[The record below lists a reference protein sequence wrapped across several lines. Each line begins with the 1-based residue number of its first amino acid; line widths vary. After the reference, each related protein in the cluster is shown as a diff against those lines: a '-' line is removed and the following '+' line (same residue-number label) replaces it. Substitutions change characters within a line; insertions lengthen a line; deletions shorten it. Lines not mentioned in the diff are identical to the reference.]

1 MFFPMNKKIFQT
13 DKAPKAIGPYSQA
26 IESNGFLFLSGQIP
40 IDPTTN
46 QLISSTSILDQ
57 TKRILQNIE
66 ALLKAKN
73 LSLSHVVKTTLFLK
87 NMSDFPAVN
96 EIYGTFFKE
105 NPPARST
112 VEVSRLPKD
121 VLIEIE
127 VIATL
132 A

>member
-1 MFFPMNKKIFQT
+1 MNKKIFQT
-13 DKAPKAIGPYSQA
+13 DRAPKAIGPYSQA

-40 IDPTTN
+40 IDPATN
-46 QLISSTSILDQ
+46 QLISSPSITDQ
-57 TKRILQNIE
+57 TKRVLQNIE

-73 LSLSHVVKTTLFLK
+73 LSLHHVVKTTLFLK
-87 NMSDFPAVN
+87 NMSDFSAVN

-112 VEVSRLPKD
+112 VEVSKLPKD

-127 VIATL
+127 AIATL

>member
-1 MFFPMNKKIFQT
+1 MTPNKKIFQT

-46 QLISSTSILDQ
+46 QLISSTSVVDQ
-57 TKRILQNIE
+57 TKRVLQNIE
-66 ALLKAKN
+66 ALLSPKN

-87 NMSDFPAVN
+87 NMSDFPAIN
-96 EIYGTFFKE
+96 ETYGIFFKE

-127 VIATL
+127 AIATL
-132 A
+132 

>member
-1 MFFPMNKKIFQT
+1 MNKKIFQT
-13 DKAPKAIGPYSQA
+13 DRAPKAIGPYSQA

-40 IDPTTN
+40 IDPATN
-46 QLISSTSILDQ
+46 QLISSTSVMDQ
-57 TKRILQNIE
+57 TKRVLQNIE

-87 NMSDFPAVN
+87 NMSDFPGVN
-96 EIYGTFFKE
+96 EIYGAFFKE

-112 VEVSRLPKD
+112 VEVSKLPKD

-127 VIATL
+127 AIATL
-132 A
+132 S

>member
-1 MFFPMNKKIFQT
+1 MNKKSFQT
-13 DKAPKAIGPYSQA
+13 DKAPRAIGPYSQA
-26 IESNGFLFLSGQIP
+26 IESNGLLFLSGQIA

-46 QLISSTSILDQ
+46 QLIASSSIVDQ
-57 TKRILQNIE
+57 TKRVLQNIE

-73 LSLSHVVKTTLFLK
+73 ISLSHVVKTTLFLK

-105 NPPARST
+105 TPPARST

-127 VIATL
+127 AIATL
-132 A
+132 S

>member
-1 MFFPMNKKIFQT
+1 MNKKIFQT
-13 DKAPKAIGPYSQA
+13 DHAPKAIGPYSQA

-40 IDPTTN
+40 IDPATN
-46 QLISSTSILDQ
+46 QLISSASVVDQ
-57 TKRILQNIE
+57 TKRVLQNIE

-127 VIATL
+127 AIATL
-132 A
+132 V